1 MTPSLVRLRETP
13 AHRFAGSERRIVLEQ
28 AAATRRAEAHDS
40 VQKHRQ
46 VTLLHGPTLRLV
58 LFAFD
63 AGGQLPIRDAPG
75 PVTLHGL
82 RGSCL
87 VRTPLEVYHLYAG
100 DLILLDAGVA
110 FAVDAVD
117 DADILLSLSMA
128 EGSVTS
134 PPATDVFDIS
144 SSQDGV

>member
-1 MTPSLVRLRETP
+1 VTPSLVRLRETP

-28 AAATRRAEAHDS
+28 AAATLRAEAHDS

-82 RGSCL
+82 SGSCV
-87 VRTPLEVYHLYAG
+87 VRTTDEVYHLYAG
-100 DLILLDAGVA
+100 DLVLLDAGVA

-117 DADILLSLSMA
+117 DADLLLRLSMP
-128 EGSVTS
+128 EGSMAS
-134 PPATDVFDIS
+134 PPVDAFNIQSSEDV
-144 SSQDGV
+144 